1 VSAGEPPRR
10 EVDVAVVGAGPAGLA
25 VAARLAAAGARV
37 DVLEREREAGGIPR
51 HSHHTGFGVRDLHR
65 VLTGPEY
72 ARRRTDRAIGAGA
85 AVRLETTVTGW
96 AGPRKLE
103 LVSPAG
109 LERVAA
115 RAVVLA
121 TGARE
126 RPRSAR
132 LVPGDRPAGVFT
144 TGELQQAVY
153 IHGEHVGQKAVIV
166 GAEHVSFSAAL
177 TLHHGGARVA
187 AMVTALPSQQSY
199 AAFRYGAA
207 VRFRFPVLASREV
220 VAIRGRRRVEGIELR
235 TPAGHT
241 EHVACDAVVFTGDWI
256 PDHELARRGG
266 LELDVGTKGPAV
278 DGALRTSAS
287 GVFAAG
293 NLVHPV
299 ENADL
304 VAREAE
310 RLAPAVLAFL
320 EGREPAGNRV
330 PVGVEPPLSWICPN
344 RVGTE
349 TMQPLL
355 GWLTYRTA
363 APLPPVRLVVEQGGR
378 QLHEQ
383 RHRRQ
388 LLPNRPYR
396 LAPDWLSDVDPTGD
410 RVVVRVR

>member
-1 VSAGEPPRR
+1 MNVGEPLRR
-10 EVDVAVVGAGPAGLA
+10 EVDIAIVGAGPAGLA
-25 VAARLAAAGARV
+25 VAARLAEAGAVV
-37 DVLEREREAGGIPR
+37 DVFEREREAGGIPR

-72 ARRRTDRAIGAGA
+72 ARRRIDQAVERGAT
-85 AVRLETTVTGW
+85 VRVETTVTGW
-96 AGPRKLE
+96 AGPRELE
-103 LVSPAG
+103 VVSPAG

-115 RAVVLA
+115 RAVILA

-153 IHGEHVGQKAVIV
+153 LHGERIGQKAVIV

-199 AAFRYGAA
+199 AAFRFGAA

-220 VAIRGRRRVEGIELR
+220 VAIHGRRRVEGIELR
-235 TPAGHT
+235 TRAGGM
-241 EHVACDAVVFTGDWI
+241 EHVACDTLVFTGDWI

-266 LELDVGTKGPAV
+266 LEVDAGTNGPAV
-278 DGALRTSAS
+278 DAHLETSVP
-287 GVFAAG
+287 GVFAVG

-299 ENADL
+299 ETADL

-320 EGREPAGNRV
+320 ERGEPERTRI
-330 PVGVEPPLSWICPN
+330 PIRVEPPLGWICPN
-344 RVGTE
+344 RAGAT
-349 TMQPLL
+349 TTRPFL
-355 GWLTYRTA
+355 GWFTFRTA
-363 APLPPVRLVVEQGGR
+363 VPLSRVRLVVEQGGR
-378 QLHEQ
+378 QLHER
-383 RHRRQ
+383 RHARQ
-388 LLPNRPYR
+388 LVPNRPYR
-396 LAPDWLSDVDPTGD
+396 LAASWLPDVDPTGD
-410 RVVVRVR
+410 HVVVRVR